1 VRTKGG
7 WAVVITRPLPDGLS
21 PRSRTQIAFAV
32 WNGGAGEVGARKMR
46 TGWVP
51 LSMREVP

>member
-1 VRTKGG
+1 MRSAKG
-7 WAVVITRPLPDGLS
+7 AQV
-21 PRSRTQIAFAV
+21 AFAV

-51 LSMREVP
+51 MSLGATP